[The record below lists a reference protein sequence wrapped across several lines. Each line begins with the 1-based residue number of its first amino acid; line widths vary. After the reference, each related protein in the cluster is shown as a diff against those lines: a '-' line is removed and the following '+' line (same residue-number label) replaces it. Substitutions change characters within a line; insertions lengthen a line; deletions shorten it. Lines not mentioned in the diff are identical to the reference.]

1 MTYAAQEYDAVMK
14 PPDSD
19 VRRTSRQR
27 IIAGLTF
34 DQLYTFLTLSRA
46 GSFRAAAVELTL
58 TQSAVS
64 QRIRYL
70 ERLLG
75 CTLLE
80 RHQGARSEVTPAGRE
95 LMRFAEEILG
105 GVDTFHRRLE
115 QAKNVSEDAT
125 LTVVSDSDHIK
136 YLLVEAVLAMKSSAP
151 SVHVV
156 IRHEAS
162 RQECAR
168 ALAEGNGDLGICRF
182 PAPAEFPRLGTI
194 EERMYLYAH
203 PDDPIHDLPIEERID
218 YLSGADFA
226 TFAEGMRSRQL
237 VERWAEKAGLS
248 LRIVLESRGL
258 EAMRT
263 YVTRGL
269 ALAVLPEF
277 CVADAVRTGQLRVVA
292 APGLPLLRGAVI
304 ITPPNREVSPAARMF
319 LSVLPVRTDASLS
332 PPAARIA

>member
-1 MTYAAQEYDAVMK
+1 MK
-14 PPDSD
+14 PQGSD
-19 VRRTSRQR
+19 WRHTTRQR
-27 IIAGLTF
+27 IISGLTF
-34 DQLYTFLTLSRA
+34 DQLYTFLTLARA

-58 TQSAVS
+58 TQPAVS

-75 CTLLE
+75 CDLLE
-80 RHQGARSEVTPAGRE
+80 RRQGARSEVTPAGRE
-95 LMRFAEEILG
+95 LMRFAEEMLAR
-105 GVDTFHRRLE
+105 VDQFHDRLE
-115 QAKNVSEDAT
+115 QTKDLREEST
-125 LTVVSDSDHIK
+125 LVVVSDSDHIK
-136 YLLVEAVLAMKSSAP
+136 YLLVEAVLAMKTAAP

-156 IRHEAS
+156 IKHEPS
-162 RQECAR
+162 RQACMH
-168 ALAEGNGDLGICRF
+168 ALAEAHGDLGICRF

-203 PDDPIHDLPIEERID
+203 PDDPVHALPAAERID
-218 YLSGADFA
+218 YLSRADFA

-237 VERWAEKAGLS
+237 VERWAEKAGVS

-263 YVTRGL
+263 YVARGL

-277 CVADAVRTGQLRVVA
+277 CVGEDLRAGHLRAVT

-304 ITPPNREVSPAARMF
+304 LTPPDREVSPAARAF
-319 LSVLPVRTDASLS
+319 LSVLPARIDASLS
-332 PPAARIA
+332 PDPHSAAQPRRIA